1 MAYNSCIND
10 EKVINMWNEFN
21 DFELAQLAGQYGLED
36 SLVFSGDLSLANRA
50 EVESLLTLAEHD
62 MAFGE

>member
-1 MAYNSCIND
+1 
-10 EKVINMWNEFN
+10 MWNEFN
-21 DFELAQLAGQYGLED
+21 DFELAELAGQYGLQD

-50 EVESLLTLAEHD
+50 EIEKLLTLTEYD

>member
-1 MAYNSCIND
+1 
-10 EKVINMWNEFN
+10 MWNEFS
-21 DFELAQLAGQYGLED
+21 DFELAELAGQYGLED

>member
-1 MAYNSCIND
+1 MMK
-10 EKVINMWNEFN
+10 KVINMWNEFN
-21 DFELAQLAGQYGLED
+21 DFELAELAGQYGLQD

-50 EVESLLTLAEHD
+50 EIEKLLTLTEYD

>member
-1 MAYNSCIND
+1 
-10 EKVINMWNEFN
+10 MWNEFN

-36 SLVFSGDLSLANRA
+36 SLVFSGELSLANRA

-62 MAFGE
+62 MAFGG